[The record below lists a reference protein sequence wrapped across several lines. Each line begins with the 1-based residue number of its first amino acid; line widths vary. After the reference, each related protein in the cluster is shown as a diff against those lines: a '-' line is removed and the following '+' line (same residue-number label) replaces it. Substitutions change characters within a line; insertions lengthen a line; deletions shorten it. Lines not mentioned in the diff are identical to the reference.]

1 MPMLTRNSLAAT
13 GMSRL
18 LIVGLVCGTLVGVPL
33 GAGAA
38 EQAVMDREA
47 ALQAA
52 NLPGV
57 QVQVAQ
63 LRERV
68 ASEGGSLD
76 PGTVDGLLQASGL
89 GSVGRERLLYELV
102 MVLRQVEPSPELRSY
117 VSSLASYREQTQVW
131 HAEGPLPVPLFGI
144 AAAAG
149 GTLRVWDRKQMQ
161 LDTRQRLAEKSGV
174 SFAVFE
180 SSGPGNH
187 AAREGMLD
195 ALRTAQG
202 QELEGLKNQ
211 LLASYPE
218 VAGLQDP
225 LAIVAQRTADAEVY
239 LLLFDYGQGPTVA
252 RLVRSVRQV
261 FEPDQAF
268 ALLRGAA
275 DHPRLSS
282 MALYQMAPLAS
293 AESRVGDYL
302 LEQLHDPATGG
313 SAAAV
318 IARADQPALLLRVAE
333 VLEQPE
339 LDRTTA
345 ARAVLA
351 LRLHD
356 STVSRNLLRHALEQG
371 SIADS
376 HLEREVR
383 QWLDE

>member
-13 GMSRL
+13 AMSRL

-131 HAEGPLPVPLFGI
+131 HPEGPLPVPLFGI

-161 LDTRQRLAEKSGV
+161 LDTRQRLAEKSGL

-187 AAREGMLD
+187 AAR
-195 ALRTAQG
+195 
-202 QELEGLKNQ
+202 
-211 LLASYPE
+211 
-218 VAGLQDP
+218 
-225 LAIVAQRTADAEVY
+225 
-239 LLLFDYGQGPTVA
+239 
-252 RLVRSVRQV
+252 
-261 FEPDQAF
+261 
-268 ALLRGAA
+268 
-275 DHPRLSS
+275 
-282 MALYQMAPLAS
+282 
-293 AESRVGDYL
+293 
-302 LEQLHDPATGG
+302 
-313 SAAAV
+313 
-318 IARADQPALLLRVAE
+318 
-333 VLEQPE
+333 
-339 LDRTTA
+339 
-345 ARAVLA
+345 
-351 LRLHD
+351 
-356 STVSRNLLRHALEQG
+356 
-371 SIADS
+371 
-376 HLEREVR
+376 
-383 QWLDE
+383 